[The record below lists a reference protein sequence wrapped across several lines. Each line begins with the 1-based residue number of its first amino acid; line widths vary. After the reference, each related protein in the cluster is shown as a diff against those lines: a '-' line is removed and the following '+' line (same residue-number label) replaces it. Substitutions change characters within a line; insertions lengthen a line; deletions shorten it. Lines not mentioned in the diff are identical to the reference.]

1 MMYLEVVGTDKVGFV
16 TKPKHGSRSFDRLES
31 KYNFINKMQI
41 DWSPAKSKGYTV
53 LYPYRDNFEC
63 AKSGF
68 IEDFKVVGSVLGD
81 EKSYSDQGQ
90 KKFNMVVRKDL
101 KKLLGFILNKHN
113 NFHPFFVGG
122 SGHKHICLNHP
133 FIKFFWNEMFLND
146 NWDGGKVYFF
156 DLKHLSNP
164 RLIEWISEIDDRWKD
179 VSISHENAESDDLV
193 KLEML
198 KILKELKNELGEDYL
213 DFQDIENWQ
222 VFRVSDLMEQQ
233 LLSVVKKLK
242 YFLDINQL

>member
-1 MMYLEVVGTDKVGFV
+1 
-16 TKPKHGSRSFDRLES
+16 
-31 KYNFINKMQI
+31 
-41 DWSPAKSKGYTV
+41 
-53 LYPYRDNFEC
+53 
-63 AKSGF
+63 
-68 IEDFKVVGSVLGD
+68 
-81 EKSYSDQGQ
+81 
-90 KKFNMVVRKDL
+90 
-101 KKLLGFILNKHN
+101 
-113 NFHPFFVGG
+113 
-122 SGHKHICLNHP
+122 
-133 FIKFFWNEMFLND
+133 
-146 NWDGGKVYFF
+146 F

-164 RLIEWISEIDDRWKD
+164 RLIEWISEIDDRWKG

-222 VFRVSDLMEQQ
+222 VFGVSDLMEQQ